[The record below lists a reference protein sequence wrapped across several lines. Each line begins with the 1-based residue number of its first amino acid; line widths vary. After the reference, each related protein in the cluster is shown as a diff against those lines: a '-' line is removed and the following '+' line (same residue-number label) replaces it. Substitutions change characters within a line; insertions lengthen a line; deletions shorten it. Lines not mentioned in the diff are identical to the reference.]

1 MKARLYRLC
10 FAVAAIAAFVEALG
24 LSASSASRPTKVR
37 RFGTG

>member
-24 LSASSASRPTKVR
+24 AGRK
-37 RFGTG
+37 FG